1 MKSFIESVQMRFKS
15 IYLKNIDLIVK
26 NRKQLK
32 KRKWEQNKGIFGI
45 KTDS

>member
-15 IYLKNIDLIVK
+15 LYLKNIDLIVK

-32 KRKWEQNKGIFGI
+32 NANESEI
-45 KTDS
+45 KSYFDFR